1 MKPVG
6 AGERKIGLEAT
17 GATMQIVVALAG
29 EIHDSP
35 LVRSALN
42 GAGLIVAA
50 DSGANRLR
58 ALGILPHVVIGDL
71 DSLAGEDLFH
81 LKAVGVEFEPHPDP
95 EQRTDGDVAI
105 EYALKRG
112 ATSIIVLG
120 LFGGPR
126 ADHAVANLYLLTHP
140 SLRQVPTWT
149 VDGWTA
155 LTVLNGDGVSETH
168 FHGHVGDYVTI
179 TAVSERVAGI
189 TTVGLKWPLA
199 DATFTRGLN
208 EGTSNELIHER
219 AMIRITEG
227 TAFASHHFRT
237 ELLP

>member
-1 MKPVG
+1 
-6 AGERKIGLEAT
+6 
-17 GATMQIVVALAG
+17 MQAVVALAG

-58 ALGILPHVVIGDL
+58 KLGILPHVVIGDF

-81 LKAVGVEFEPHPDP
+81 LKSVGVEFEHHPDP

-112 ATSIIVLG
+112 ATSIIIVG

-126 ADHAVANLYLLTHP
+126 YDHAVANLYLLTHP
-140 SLRQVPTWT
+140 RLRQTPTWT

-155 LTVLNGDGVSETH
+155 LTVLNGDGVSQAH
-168 FHGHVGDYVTI
+168 FQGNIGDYVSI
-179 TAVSERVAGI
+179 TAVSDTVEGI
-189 TTVGLKWPLA
+189 TTVGLKWPLQ

-208 EGTSNELIHER
+208 EGTSNELINDR
-219 AMIRITEG
+219 AMIQITNG
-227 TAFASHHFRT
+227 TAFAAHHFRT
-237 ELLP
+237 ERLP

>member
-1 MKPVG
+1 
-6 AGERKIGLEAT
+6 
-17 GATMQIVVALAG
+17 MQAVVALAG

-35 LVRSALN
+35 LVRSALH

-71 DSLAGEDLFH
+71 DSLAGDDLFH
-81 LKAVGVEFEPHPDP
+81 LRSVGVEFAPHPAP

-105 EYALKRG
+105 EHALRRG
-112 ATSIIVLG
+112 ATSIIIVG

-140 SLRQVPTWT
+140 SLRQIPTWT

-155 LTVLNGDGVSETH
+155 LTVLNGDGVAQAH
-168 FHGHVGDYVTI
+168 FHGAIGDYVSI
-179 TAVSERVAGI
+179 TAVSEQVEGI
-189 TTVGLKWPLA
+189 TTVGLKWPLT

-208 EGTSNELIHER
+208 EGASNELINDR
-219 AMIRITEG
+219 AMIQITKG
-227 TAFASHHFRT
+227 TAFTTHHFRT
-237 ELLP
+237 QLLP

>member
-1 MKPVG
+1 MPSPD
-6 AGERKIGLEAT
+6 
-17 GATMQIVVALAG
+17 

-35 LVRSALN
+35 LVRNALN

-50 DSGANRLR
+50 DSGANRSALSSASCPTSSSATSTRSR
-58 ALGILPHVVIGDL
+58 ATTSSISKP
-71 DSLAGEDLFH
+71 
-81 LKAVGVEFEPHPDP
+81 VGVEFEPHPDP

-112 ATSIIVLG
+112 ATSIIVVG

-126 ADHAVANLYLLTHP
+126 YDHAVANLYLLTHP
-140 SLRQVPTWT
+140 SLRQIPTWT

-155 LTVLNGDGVSETH
+155 LTALNGDGVSQAH
-168 FHGHVGDYVTI
+168 FHGRIGDYVTI
-179 TAVSERVAGI
+179 TAVSETVEGI

-199 DATFTRGLN
+199 NATFTRGLN
-208 EGTSNELIHER
+208 QGTSNELINDR
-219 AMIRITEG
+219 AMIQIAAG

-237 ELLP
+237 QRLP